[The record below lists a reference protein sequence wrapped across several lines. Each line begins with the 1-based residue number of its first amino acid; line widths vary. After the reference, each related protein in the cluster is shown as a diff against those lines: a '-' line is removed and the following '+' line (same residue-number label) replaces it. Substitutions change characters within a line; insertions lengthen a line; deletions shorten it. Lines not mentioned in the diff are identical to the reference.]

1 MKTLV
6 RTALLEVPTE
16 TAYGV
21 VVDVC
26 RYPQFLPGCERVEVL
41 ETTPSGL
48 IAEVAVAGKGL
59 QERFVT
65 ANVHQPHEAVTMSLQ
80 QGPFEHLEGRWLF
93 TPLGDSGCKVEL
105 HIEYLPKG
113 VLARLLGGIADRV
126 ANRLVDAF
134 SERIVETHGSA
145 RSGS

>member
-6 RTALLEVPTE
+6 RTAWLEVPTQV
-16 TAYGV
+16 AFAV
-21 VVDVC
+21 VVDVSQ
-26 RYPQFLPGCERVEVL
+26 YPQFLPGCERVEIL
-41 ETTPSGL
+41 ESSPSGL
-48 IAEVAVAGKGL
+48 VAEVAVAGKGL

-65 ANVHQPHEAVTMSLQ
+65 ANVHHPYEAVTMSLQ

-93 TPLGDSGCKVEL
+93 TPLGDLGCKVEL

-113 VLARLLGGIADRV
+113 VLSRLLSGLADRM

-134 SERIVETHGSA
+134 SERIVEAHGRTESEM
-145 RSGS
+145 